1 MITDKLLAFI
11 PFTTSVMKRLF
22 FGIILAFGL
31 IGAAYDSL
39 AQTRRFA
46 IQLGVFQNPNT
57 ARFQSLQDLGSLLQD
72 AHPKGT
78 RIRLGDY
85 PRRVMADSIL
95 QIVHRR
101 GFKDAFT
108 FQLDE
113 PSRSPMENIIA
124 ASGRNI
130 LYTIQVGV
138 YIDRNSLPNTS
149 ELKHLGALY
158 ELQEDGFIKL
168 RLGAFAKRDSASA
181 VLKTIREYGYSR
193 AFITE
198 VSPMVMKRDISASA
212 GDMGE
217 ESFQTASLYKRMKGK
232 LNGKWDVVVHVY
244 MGGQSVSGHYNDP
257 ETGQHKR
264 FSYHGGLDN
273 PVTFVSN
280 SRSIPQTLNFS
291 FRDKESGKTVSM
303 SLTESYDAG
312 SARWEV
318 MSFYRKKV
326 KYQQGDQIGADIYL
340 EYPYT
345 KDLASKVAEQRIN
358 AGLAQIKGYT
368 DPAGVGAIV
377 EKQLNGNVRLVSAVY
392 PKYSWLSETYETKIL
407 ENDRHIFSV
416 RMLYERVNSQT
427 ENKITFRSWD
437 MRTGQEL
444 TLANQLRPGADK
456 MLRTLLRK
464 RLGERYAQLR
474 PSLTDVNASVEDML
488 VNYYFTATGIS
499 FFRDHKP
506 WSVIEG
512 GITLSIPYKD
522 IAQWL
527 HDKNAVAAPK

>member
-1 MITDKLLAFI
+1 MKQLFHGAFLALCL
-11 PFTTSVMKRLF
+11 TLTVNT
-22 FGIILAFGL
+22 AF
-31 IGAAYDSL
+31 

-46 IQLGVFQNPNT
+46 IQLGVFQNPNIT
-57 ARFQSLQDLGSLLQD
+57 RFQALQDLGSLLQD
-72 AHPKGT
+72 THPNGMA

-85 PRRVMADSIL
+85 PRRFTADSVL

-113 PSRSPMENIIA
+113 PTRSPMENIIA

-138 YIDRNSLPNTS
+138 YIDRNSVPNTT
-149 ELKHLGALY
+149 ELKHLGTLY

-168 RLGAFAKRDSASA
+168 RLGAFATRDSAIA
-181 VLKTIREYGYSR
+181 ALKAIRDYGYIR

-198 VSPMVMKRDISASA
+198 VSPMVMKRDISAD
-212 GDMGE
+212 DMG

-232 LNGKWDVVVHVY
+232 MNGKWDVVVHIY
-244 MGGQSVSGHYNDP
+244 MGGQSISGYYNDP

-273 PVTFVSN
+273 PVSFASGT
-280 SRSIPQTLNFS
+280 RLTPQSLNFS
-291 FRDKESGKTVSM
+291 FRDKESGKTVAM
-303 SLTESYDAG
+303 NLKESYEAG
-312 SARWEV
+312 ALRWEI

-326 KYQQGDQIGADIYL
+326 KDHQGEQIGADIYL

-345 KDLASKVAEQRIN
+345 REMTNKVAEQRIN
-358 AGLAQIKGYT
+358 IGLAQIKGYT
-368 DPAGVGAIV
+368 DPTGVGALV
-377 EKQLNGNVRLVSAVY
+377 EKQLSGNMRLVSAVY

-407 ENDRHIFSV
+407 ENDNNIFSV
-416 RMLYERVNSQT
+416 RMLYERVDNRT
-427 ENKITFRSWD
+427 ENTITFRSWD
-437 MRTGQEL
+437 LRSGREL
-444 TLANQLRPGADK
+444 TLDNQLRPGADK

-474 PSLTDVNASVEDML
+474 PPLTDINASVEDML
-488 VNYYFTATGIS
+488 VNYYFTTTGIS

-512 GITLSIPYKD
+512 SITLSIPYKD

-527 HDKNAVAAPK
+527 HDKNVVVARR